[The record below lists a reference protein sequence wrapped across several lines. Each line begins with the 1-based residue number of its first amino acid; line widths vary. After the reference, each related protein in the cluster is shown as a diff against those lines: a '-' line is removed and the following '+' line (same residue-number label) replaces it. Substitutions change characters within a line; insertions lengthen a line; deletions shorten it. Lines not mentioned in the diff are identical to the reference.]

1 MESGSMNFPKLKL
14 CGITTLEDARY
25 ASGALADYIGFIFY
39 EKSPRYITPR
49 DAAEIIGWIEGPRKI
64 GVFVNFPANT
74 INQIVD
80 QTGIDLVQL
89 HGKETPE
96 DAAEIKVPVIK
107 AFKIRGQN
115 DIPSLREEMKNWNS
129 IAGYYL
135 FDTKNDKLHGGTGQA
150 WDWSLIN
157 HLSPEKPFFLAGGIG
172 AENVAE
178 AIFTGHPYAIDLSS
192 SIEESP
198 GVKDFDKM
206 QHFFDRW
213 NDLRD
218 SFEKS

>member
-1 MESGSMNFPKLKL
+1 MNFPKLKI

-25 ASGALADYIGFIFY
+25 AAGALADYIGFIFY
-39 EKSPRYITPR
+39 EKSPRYITPG

-64 GVFVNFPANT
+64 GVFVNLPASQ
-74 INQIVD
+74 INKIVD

-107 AFKIRGQN
+107 AFRIRGQN
-115 DIPSLREEMKNWNS
+115 DIPSLREEMHNWNRT
-129 IAGYYL
+129 AGYYL
-135 FDTKNDKLHGGTGQA
+135 FDTKNDKLHGGTGKA
-150 WDWSLIN
+150 WDWSLIK
-157 HLSPEKPFFLAGGIG
+157 HLSPEKPFFLAGGITS
-172 AENVAE
+172 ENVAE
-178 AIFTGHPYAIDLSS
+178 ALFTGRPYAIDLSS

-206 QHFFDRW
+206 QHFFDQW

-218 SFEKS
+218 SFEKY